1 MLQTPGAT
9 PHKESRIRD
18 LEAGVNER
26 GTQIQPG
33 VKELYPP
40 QLALSHRAS
49 KHAQYNRRNFRPN
62 LQTFGAHD
70 AGGMSPD
77 HRNQATYNEPAA
89 MEARKR
95 IAAFF
100 QTHLDT

>member
-1 MLQTPGAT
+1 
-9 PHKESRIRD
+9 
-18 LEAGVNER
+18 
-26 GTQIQPG
+26 
-33 VKELYPP
+33 
-40 QLALSHRAS
+40 
-49 KHAQYNRRNFRPN
+49 
-62 LQTFGAHD
+62 
-70 AGGMSPD
+70 MSPD